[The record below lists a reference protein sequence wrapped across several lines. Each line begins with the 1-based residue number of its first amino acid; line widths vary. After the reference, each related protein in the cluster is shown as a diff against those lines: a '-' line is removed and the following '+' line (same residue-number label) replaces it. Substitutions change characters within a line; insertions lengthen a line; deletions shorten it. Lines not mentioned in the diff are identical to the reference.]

1 LTRLFDVS
9 IVSRSAASYIHGLV
23 VFKTISYMKLF
34 YILVQYLK
42 RRRLLSFVGICFL
55 FLCVTPQ
62 SAFLSDSSSSTVDG
76 SFRIYSREDTD
87 RYIEFHATR
96 SADGLVSGQTIFR
109 DEAVPPPNVTESASP
124 ESQPFFFKADVDCLV
139 INKETAIMSGA
150 ITDSN
155 SHPYIGRRVLV
166 VAQDNGGTDDQ
177 SKKDRLT
184 WGIYRSDNHSWVPS
198 DSERSPDEVDQL
210 TWIASDSER
219 PDDEGMVSK
228 RTEIIGCQSFPL
240 SSFSFVNPNQ
250 GKGTVR
256 VRP

>member
-1 LTRLFDVS
+1 
-9 IVSRSAASYIHGLV
+9 
-23 VFKTISYMKLF
+23 
-34 YILVQYLK
+34 
-42 RRRLLSFVGICFL
+42 
-55 FLCVTPQ
+55 VTPQ

-87 RYIEFHATR
+87 CFIEFHATR
-96 SADGLVSGQTIFR
+96 TVDGLLSGQTIFR
-109 DEAVPPPNVTESASP
+109 DEAIHSRSVAESESQ

-139 INKETAIMSGA
+139 INKGIAVMSGA

-155 SHPYIGRRVLV
+155 SRPYIGRRVLV

-184 WGIYRSDNHSWVPS
+184 WGIYRSETRSWVAS
-198 DSERSPDEVDQL
+198 DSERPADEVDPVA
-210 TWIASDSER
+210 WIATDSER
-219 PDDEGMVSK
+219 PDDEGVVSNH
-228 RTEIIGCQSFPL
+228 EHLIGCQSFPI

-256 VRP
+256 VKP

>member
-1 LTRLFDVS
+1 MKPVS
-9 IVSRSAASYIHGLV
+9 L
-23 VFKTISYMKLF
+23 LP
-34 YILVQYLK
+34 QYTNL
-42 RRRLLSFVGICFL
+42 RRLLTLVATCFL
-55 FLCVTPQ
+55 FFGVASQ
-62 SAFLSDSSSSTVDG
+62 SAFLSEPKGSSVDG
-76 SFRIYSREDTD
+76 NFRIYSREDTD

-109 DEAVPPPNVTESASP
+109 DEAVPPPNVTESVSP

-184 WGIYRSDNHSWVPS
+184 WGIYRSDNHSWVAS

-228 RTEIIGCQSFPL
+228 RAEIIGCQSFPL

>member
-1 LTRLFDVS
+1 M
-9 IVSRSAASYIHGLV
+9 IPNSA
-23 VFKTISYMKLF
+23 
-34 YILVQYLK
+34 
-42 RRRLLSFVGICFL
+42 LLSH
-55 FLCVTPQ
+55 
-62 SAFLSDSSSSTVDG
+62 SSGSSVDG
-76 SFRIYSREDTD
+76 TFRIYSRAEID

-96 SADGLVSGQTIFR
+96 SVDGVVSGQTIFR
-109 DEAVPPPNVTESASP
+109 NEAVPLPKIAENESQ

-139 INKETAIMSGA
+139 INKGIAVMSGA

-155 SHPYIGRRVLV
+155 SRPYIGRRVLV

-184 WGIYRSDNHSWVPS
+184 WGIYRSETRSWVAS
-198 DSERSPDEVDQL
+198 DSERPADEVDPVA
-210 TWIASDSER
+210 WIATDSER
-219 PDDEGMVSK
+219 PDDEGVVSNH
-228 RTEIIGCQSFPL
+228 EHLIGCQSFPI

>member
-1 LTRLFDVS
+1 
-9 IVSRSAASYIHGLV
+9 
-23 VFKTISYMKLF
+23 MKLF
-34 YILVQYLK
+34 HIVVQNLK
-42 RRRLLSFVGICFL
+42 RRRLLTFVVTSFL
-55 FLCVTPQ
+55 FFSVTPQ
-62 SAFLSDSSSSTVDG
+62 SAFLSDSSGSTVDG
-76 SFRIYSREDTD
+76 RFRIYSREDIY

-96 SADGLVSGQTIFR
+96 SLDGLVAGQTIFR
-109 DEAVPPPNVTESASP
+109 DEVVHPQRVAESESQ
-124 ESQPFFFKADVDCLV
+124 ESQPFFFKAEVDCLV
-139 INKETAIMSGA
+139 IDKGTAIMSGA

-184 WGIYRSDNHSWVPS
+184 WGIYRSDNHSWVAS

-228 RTEIIGCQSFPL
+228 RAEIIGCQSFPL